1 MKMTLAVIAEVLGC
15 SARDI
20 LWGSPAPDSPTDI
33 RALPWAGRCFVQAR
47 IDSRAVAPGDLFF
60 CFRGTRADGHDF
72 APAAARAGACA
83 IIAER
88 DPFAGHPLPE
98 EAPPVFLVPEVG
110 AALRRLAAWR
120 RERVGARV
128 IGVTG
133 SAGKTTVKEV
143 LAQVLAC
150 HGRAER
156 SLLNQNNAIGL
167 PLNLLNAAAEASF
180 WVMEAGISRPG
191 DMDELASILRPDLGL
206 ILNAGQAHLEG
217 LGDKGAAHY
226 KARLFLHIRERG
238 LAIYSLDY
246 PDLEKAVLEH
256 RAVLEARGARLAT
269 FSASSER
276 ASFRAVPEGLPG
288 RYRVFA
294 GEREY
299 SLEAPFRGE
308 MGAENVAAIVA
319 AAACLGLDF
328 EEIRRGL
335 RSAVLPEG
343 RFAQVRCGDFLL
355 LDDSYNANPLSA
367 RRMLDAAREMAEQE
381 ALPLILVMGGME
393 ELGEEA
399 GSAHEELG
407 RRMAGADPCLVFWK
421 GGYAQ
426 AVRNGLCAGGYK
438 GRLISVAD
446 ARDFAAQFG
455 ALDPEKGLILFKAS
469 RAHHLEDLVETFAG
483 IRVRA

>member
-1 MKMTLAVIAEVLGC
+1 MKMSLAVIAEVLGC
-15 SARDI
+15 SGRDI
-20 LWGSPAPDSPTDI
+20 LWRSASPDSSADV
-33 RALPWAGRCFVQAR
+33 RALPWAERCFARAR

-60 CFRGTRADGHDF
+60 CFRGSRADGHDF

-88 DPFAGHPLPE
+88 DPFAGHPMPE
-98 EAPPVFLVPEVG
+98 EAPPVFLVPGVG

-128 IGVTG
+128 VGLTG
-133 SAGKTTVKEV
+133 SAGKTTLKEV
-143 LAQVLAC
+143 LAQVLAG
-150 HGRAER
+150 HGRTER
-156 SLLNQNNAIGL
+156 SLLNQNNGIGL
-167 PLNLLNAAAEASF
+167 PLNLLNASAEASF

-191 DMDELASILRPDLGL
+191 DMDELASILRPDIGL

-226 KARLFLHIRERG
+226 KAKLFLHIREQG
-238 LAIYSLDY
+238 LGLYSLDY
-246 PDLEKAVLEH
+246 PDLEQAVLEH
-256 RAVLEARGARLAT
+256 RGILEERRVRLES
-269 FSASSER
+269 FSAFSER
-276 ASFRAVPEGLPG
+276 ADFRAVPEGLPG

-294 GEREY
+294 GGLEY
-299 SLEAPFRGE
+299 SLETPFRGE
-308 MGAENVAAIVA
+308 MGAENVAAVVA
-319 AAACLGLDF
+319 AASCLGLEP

-335 RSAVLPEG
+335 CSAVLPER
-343 RFAQVRCGDFLL
+343 RFARVRCGNFLL

-367 RRMLDAAREMAEQE
+367 RRMLEAAREMAAEE

-393 ELGEEA
+393 ELGMEA
-399 GSAHEELG
+399 ESAHEELG

-421 GGYAQ
+421 GGHEE
-426 AVRNGLCAGGYK
+426 AVRSGLGAGGYR

-455 ALDPEKGLILFKAS
+455 ALGPQNGLVLFKAS
-469 RAHHLEDLVETFAG
+469 RAQHLEDLVETFAG
-483 IRVRA
+483 IRTGA